1 MSCVIYPHF
10 SFCYYPCSCTLIVL
24 ILKQEAIKLE
34 NYIFSMEMTVRDYE
48 CDIQGIV
55 NNSVYQNYLEHVRHE
70 YLKHIGID
78 FKMYA
83 QKGINLVVVRV
94 ELDYKFPLTSGDRFI
109 VGLNMQR
116 ESKIKFAFYQ
126 DIYRLPDNKPV
137 IKGKT
142 IGVALNL
149 RGRPH
154 IPEEF
159 EKIFGP
165 FKVK

>member
-1 MSCVIYPHF
+1 MEGY
-10 SFCYYPCSCTLIVL
+10 
-24 ILKQEAIKLE
+24 
-34 NYIFSMEMTVRDYE
+34 NFSMEMAVRDYE

-83 QKGINLVVVRV
+83 QNGINLVVVRI

-116 ESKIKFAFYQ
+116 ESRIKFAFYQ

-137 IKGKT
+137 IKGKI
-142 IGVALNL
+142 IGAALNS

-154 IPEEF
+154 IPKEF
-159 EKIFGP
+159 EKIFGT
-165 FKVK
+165 FEV